1 MIAFFNFSDTPRT
14 PAAMAGTIVGQNLRF
29 WRGAISMMGAV
40 PAAQVELAQSVWG
53 LGTSAA
59 VAAPDAVV
67 VQKPTTKP
75 ATKPAAR
82 RKTVA
87 RSKAKPISRKA
98 ATKQATP
105 QTAPARTAAS
115 KAAPA
120 KVTSA
125 SKPFASQRK
134 IQGEPAGATPNTDAT
149 RPSAAE
155 AKPTRPTP
163 VRKRHRAPS
172 KPAEMPA
179 AASSLQAEQSSKR
192 QAVSPSAA
200 ATKVAGDIKAA
211 PKAAPA
217 PTTQATAETGK
228 PVPQVKKTT
237 PPKS

>member
-1 MIAFFNFSDTPRT
+1 MIAFFNFSDMPRT

-53 LGTSAA
+53 LGASAA
-59 VAAPDAVV
+59 VAAPDAVA

-82 RKTVA
+82 RKSVD

-120 KVTSA
+120 KATSA

-134 IQGEPAGATPNTDAT
+134 TQGDPAGTTSNTDAT

-172 KPAEMPA
+172 KPAEMPV
-179 AASSLQAEQSSKR
+179 AASGLQAEQSSKR

-217 PTTQATAETGK
+217 PTPQATAETGK